1 MAHTDKTQFLEI
13 QRKSAFIFQ
22 QYGSSAHVEKLAQ
35 DWMSNNTAITSVF
48 NVEEVGLNPSQG
60 FGKNTDNLKKILQ
73 FMRPAAIAFNQYNHN
88 ELRTRFWAC
97 AKAEAEPHR
106 PNISNVLWD

>member
-35 DWMSNNTAITSVF
+35 D
-48 NVEEVGLNPSQG
+48 
-60 FGKNTDNLKKILQ
+60 
-73 FMRPAAIAFNQYNHN
+73 
-88 ELRTRFWAC
+88 
-97 AKAEAEPHR
+97 
-106 PNISNVLWD
+106 